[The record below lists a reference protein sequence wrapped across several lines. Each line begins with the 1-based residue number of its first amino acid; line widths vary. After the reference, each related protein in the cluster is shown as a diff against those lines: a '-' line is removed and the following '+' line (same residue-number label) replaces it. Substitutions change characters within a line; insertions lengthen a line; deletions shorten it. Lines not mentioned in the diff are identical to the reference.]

1 MQYIYNKINKI
12 LDINICAFNNW
23 NDDWFIGATSSSFF
37 SYLIFM
43 CNTDKKLAILAV
55 ANNNDCES
63 TNTKTYYLIIIIYI
77 DFLFCFSF
85 FSMQY
90 IYFFCFLDSIILI
103 LDIQDN
109 TSLYIYIYIKY
120 LMISYQSNIIFQNLI
135 ASRITIL
142 ANTKYDKRKNEPL
155 PLFIILYSY
164 TH

>member
-1 MQYIYNKINKI
+1 MISRLTNHLLILVKKKTEGSSIMQYIYNKINKI

-90 IYFFCFLDSIILI
+90 IFFVFLIHLSWFSIYKI
-103 LDIQDN
+103 IQV
-109 TSLYIYIYIKY
+109 YIYI
-120 LMISYQSNIIFQNLI
+120 
-135 ASRITIL
+135 
-142 ANTKYDKRKNEPL
+142 
-155 PLFIILYSY
+155 
-164 TH
+164 

>member
-55 ANNNDCES
+55 TNNNDCES

-77 DFLFCFSF
+77 DFVSLFFRCNIYIFFVFLIQLFWFS
-85 FSMQY
+85 
-90 IYFFCFLDSIILI
+90 IYKII
-103 LDIQDN
+103 QV
-109 TSLYIYIYIKY
+109 YIYIKY

>member
-90 IYFFCFLDSIILI
+90 IFFVFLIHLSWFSIYKI
-103 LDIQDN
+103 IQV
-109 TSLYIYIYIKY
+109 YIYIKY
-120 LMISYQSNIIFQNLI
+120 LMISYQTNIIFQNLI

>member
-77 DFLFCFSF
+77 DFVSLFFRCNIYIFFVFLIQLSWFSIYKVIPV
-85 FSMQY
+85 Y
-90 IYFFCFLDSIILI
+90 IYV
-103 LDIQDN
+103 
-109 TSLYIYIYIKY
+109 YIYIKY

-155 PLFIILYSY
+155 SLFIILYSY

>member
-90 IYFFCFLDSIILI
+90 IFFVFLIHLSWFSIYKI
-103 LDIQDN
+103 IQV
-109 TSLYIYIYIKY
+109 YIYIKY